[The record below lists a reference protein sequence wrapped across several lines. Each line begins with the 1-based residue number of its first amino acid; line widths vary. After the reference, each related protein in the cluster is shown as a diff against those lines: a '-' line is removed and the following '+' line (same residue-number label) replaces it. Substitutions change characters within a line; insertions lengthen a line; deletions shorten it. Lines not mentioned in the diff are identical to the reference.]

1 MEPKEGIISEGEFDV
16 IGVEADD
23 KESEGDGGVGGASG
37 GEKIREDSFAG
48 GVVIEQTII
57 VQGNGHVV
65 DKVLEGDVQAVDS
78 VDEEGAGEKGV
89 DKSQKGVK
97 DKSGASI
104 GGRRE
109 EGDWHHN
116 TTFQGEPESVEE
128 EEELL
133 DRISLVLFS
142 PTSSPITIAILAALF
157 ISSILGLACIY
168 CRGKQ
173 RKPGSATT
181 AALSEELFTQSSSA
195 GSTFTC
201 SSVIGPSLGRGHST
215 ISSAS
220 EASRF
225 RFIFHPVQWQSDQ
238 NLLFQLNRVNIN
250 DIRVGHQ
257 HGIGRGMYSTLYTL
271 TEIKN
276 LTRKV

>member
-1 MEPKEGIISEGEFDV
+1 MQAHVMCTTKDFGLCCEIQSTAEN
-16 IGVEADD
+16 
-23 KESEGDGGVGGASG
+23 KESDGDGGVGGASG
-37 GEKIREDSFAG
+37 GAKNREDSFAG

-78 VDEEGAGEKGV
+78 VDEEGAGEKGD
-89 DKSQKGVK
+89 DKSQEGVK
-97 DKSGASI
+97 DGASI

-109 EGDWHHN
+109 GGDWHIN

-181 AALSEELFTQSSSA
+181 AALSEELFTQSSLA

-225 RFIFHPVQWQSDQ
+225 RFIFP
-238 NLLFQLNRVNIN
+238 
-250 DIRVGHQ
+250 
-257 HGIGRGMYSTLYTL
+257 
-271 TEIKN
+271 
-276 LTRKV
+276 